1 MELLIKYKNY
11 IASIII
17 FLLVILLATLGSRA
31 STRVII
37 WLDDQP
43 QPIYVHSNSNMPMK
57 ILEQAGINFSEQD
70 RLLINGTQIPIDQP
84 LQNPTRELIHV
95 RHSHQIELSMEG
107 QSSSFHSSAE
117 TLGEALWENNII
129 LRSSDILS
137 LPMETPLNTDLQVT
151 LQKSQLLRIA
161 VDGKEIK
168 LLSSAATVGQA
179 LTMAGYSLQNQDYS
193 LPAESEPLPADRAVK
208 IVRVREEIQLQ
219 PTSIPFEAEYVAN
232 PEMDI
237 DTQKLLQ
244 AGEYGTSMARVRV
257 RYEDGQETNRV
268 TETEWIAKAP
278 VIQKY
283 AYGTKY
289 LIQTTSTP
297 DGIIEYYRS
306 ASVWI
311 SSYKDTGSRTASGKW
326 PTKGDVAVNP
336 TWYKYMKGSRLY
348 IPGYGIGTIVDVC
361 PGCVGKPWI
370 DVFLPTAEYVGWH
383 TTQTIY
389 FLTPVPANI
398 LWILE

>member
-1 MELLIKYKNY
+1 MDILKKYSMYLIG
-11 IASIII
+11 ASVVLA
-17 FLLVILLATLGSRA
+17 FILLAALGSHA

-43 QPIYVHSNSNMPMK
+43 QPIYVHSNSNVPMK
-57 ILEQAGINFSEQD
+57 ILEQAGIKISEQD
-70 RLLINGTQIPIDQP
+70 RLLINGTQVPIDQP
-84 LQNPTRELIHV
+84 LQNPAQDLIHV

-117 TLGEALWENNII
+117 NLGEALWENNII
-129 LRSSDILS
+129 LRSSDVLS
-137 LPMETPLNTDLQVT
+137 LPMETPLNADLQVS

-161 VDGKEIK
+161 VDGKEIE

-179 LTMAGYSLQNQDYS
+179 LTLAGYSLQNQDYS
-193 LPAESEPLPADRAVK
+193 LPAENEPPPTDRVIK

-232 PEMDI
+232 PEMDL
-237 DTQKLLQ
+237 DSQKLLQ

-257 RYEDGQETNRV
+257 RYEDGQETSRL

-278 VIQKY
+278 VPQRY
-283 AYGTKY
+283 EYGTKY
-289 LIQTTSTP
+289 SIQTTSTP
-297 DGIIEYYRS
+297 DGVIEYYRS

-311 SSYKDTGSRTASGKW
+311 TSYKDTGSRTASGTW
-326 PTKGDVAVNP
+326 PVKGNVAVNP